1 MELYLIRHGQ
11 SVNNALPDDAP
22 RIQDSPLNDL
32 GKAQAE
38 RVAAYLAD
46 GSNRDPRYSPATGY
60 SERETMSTFGITHLY
75 TSPMRRALQTTQPIA
90 RALNLHPEIWID
102 IHEHGGVYQARPDG
116 VTAFP
121 GMTSVEIQEQ
131 FAGYVLPAGLT
142 AAGWWDVARGAEE
155 YYTALG
161 RAVKVAG
168 ELRRRARE
176 LAAAPDAPPQRIALV
191 SHGTFIDALIKALL
205 NLLPSRQ
212 MFFLMYNT
220 GITRIDF
227 VDNDRLV
234 LRYVN
239 RVTHLPPDMIS

>member
-11 SVNNALPDDAP
+11 SVNNALPDGEP
-22 RIQDSPLNDL
+22 RIQDSPLNEL
-32 GKAQAE
+32 GQAQAA

-46 GSNRDPRYSPATGY
+46 GRNRDPRYSPATGY

-75 TSPMRRALQTTQPIA
+75 TSPMRRALQTTLPIA
-90 RALNLHPEIWID
+90 QALNLPPEVWID
-102 IHEHGGVYQARPDG
+102 IHEHGGIYQARPDG
-116 VTAFP
+116 ITAFP
-121 GMTSVEIQEQ
+121 GLSSTQIREQ
-131 FAGYVLPAGLT
+131 FSNYVLPAGVT
-142 AAGWWDVARGAEE
+142 EAGWWDVNKGAEE

-176 LAAAPDAPPQRIALV
+176 LADTPDSPPERIALV

-205 NLLPSRQ
+205 NLLPNRQ
-212 MFFLMYNT
+212 MYFLMYNT

-227 VDNDRLV
+227 VDHDRLV

-239 RVTHLPPDMIS
+239 RTMHLPPDMIS